1 VLAPGALLDAECRF
15 TIREDP
21 NSLLIDSNIFG
32 DGIKDCLLIR
42 MYRSGR
48 KEKKRQPE
56 DCDPSIH
63 GKLDLG
69 TAAFEGRR

>member
-1 VLAPGALLDAECRF
+1 
-15 TIREDP
+15 
-21 NSLLIDSNIFG
+21 
-32 DGIKDCLLIR
+32 